1 MLVHHDGCAYNEAAS
16 EAAREA
22 RAKME
27 KIIEGGRVSAARVF
41 DRVQNHVPVDRLA
54 KGKGLRFGYASTK
67 ELAFEAQVPAFIGDP
82 ALTGQVNDEGIPL
95 QVAALLGEQQQQAV
109 DAASA
114 KDDGPSR
121 LVLEI
126 AEGTKEAIH
135 SHALTQIA
143 GRAGIPGKYLAEL
156 STSENPILRS
166 LALEILESH
175 YRGTDQAL
183 DRYLLRSVDGELR
196 GFLSDKYR
204 RLDNRPLLEAFALAC
219 QEMGAVPVDGTASDV
234 RVAMKAFLPY
244 VLEPVP
250 NEVMLIGVEWANSDF
265 GAAAL
270 TLSLV
275 ALRLWCTNKAT
286 MQNALRNVHLGR
298 RLDENISY
306 SEETYRL
313 DTQAT
318 VSAMRDTVKDLL
330 SPNRVNALQ
339 ETIKAASAVKATWH
353 SLPKKVLDAMT
364 KSEAELA
371 KKLYDEEQPDIMML
385 PAEKTVWRASNV
397 LSWLAGQA
405 KDADHKL
412 DLERAA
418 GEVIAMAAKKAA

>member
-1 MLVHHDGCAYNEAAS
+1 MLVHHSGSDYNEAAT

-22 RAKME
+22 RKKME
-27 KIIEGGRVSAARVF
+27 QIIEGGRASAERVI

-54 KGKGLRFGYASTK
+54 KGKGLRFGYAQAS
-67 ELAFEAQVPAFIGDP
+67 AMQQAAYIGDP
-82 ALTGQVNDEGIPL
+82 SLTGQTNDEGIPL
-95 QVAALLGEQQQQAV
+95 QVAALLGEQAPATDV
-109 DAASA
+109 VS
-114 KDDGPSR
+114 DDGPSR

-126 AEGTKEAIH
+126 AESSKEGIH

-143 GRAGIPGKYLAEL
+143 TKAGIPSKYLAEL
-156 STSENPILRS
+156 TTSENPILRQ

-175 YRGTDQAL
+175 YRGTDNAL
-183 DRYLLRSVDGELR
+183 DRYLLRSVDGEVR

-204 RLDNRPLLEAFALAC
+204 RLDNRPLLEAFAVAC

-234 RVAMKAFLPY
+234 RIAMKAFLPY

-250 NEVMLIGVEWANSDF
+250 NEVMLVGVEWANSDF
-265 GAAAL
+265 GAGAL

-306 SEETYRL
+306 SDETYRL
-313 DTQAT
+313 DTMAT
-318 VSAMRDTVKDLL
+318 VSAMRDTVRDLL
-330 SPNRVNALQ
+330 SPVRVNALQ
-339 ETIKAASAVKATWH
+339 ETVKAASAMKATWS

-371 KKLYDEEQPDIMML
+371 RKLFDEEQPDIMML
-385 PAEKTVWRASNV
+385 PAEKTTWRASNV
-397 LSWLAGQA
+397 FSWLAGQT

-418 GEVIAMAAKKAA
+418 GEVVAMATRRAA